1 MINCVITLFIINE
14 REELMKKESKIEL
27 RIDEET
33 KQKFIEYAKKVNKTI
48 SVILRDFIKE
58 CVDNDTL

>member
-1 MINCVITLFIINE
+1 MKG
-14 REELMKKESKIEL
+14 EELMKKESKIEL

-33 KQKFIEYAKKVNKTI
+33 KQKFIEYAKKINKTI

-58 CVDNDTL
+58 CIDKNG

>member
-1 MINCVITLFIINE
+1 
-14 REELMKKESKIEL
+14 MKKESKIEL

-33 KQKFIEYAKKVNKTI
+33 KQKFIEYAKKINKTI